1 MPISQRS
8 FGVTSEGQEVILY
21 TLSNDDGMRIEVM
34 NYGGIIRAIEVPDRN
49 GKQADITLGFDTLE
63 PYLGRHP
70 FFGALVGRFANRIGK
85 ARFSLDGNEI
95 QLAQN
100 NGENHL
106 HGGIQGF
113 DKKVWH
119 SEVFQDEQACGLGLA
134 YVSWDGE
141 EDYPGTLSVQV
152 VYTLQG
158 TELSI
163 DYRAVTDKPTILNLT
178 NHAYFNLAGGG
189 NILDHHIQ
197 LHADFFTPIDETLI
211 PTGEIRPV
219 DDSPM
224 DLRQPTAIGALI
236 DAEDEQISY
245 GGGFDH
251 NFVVRGA
258 PGNLRPAA
266 RVIEKHSG
274 RVMEVLTTQPGI
286 QFYSGNMLPD
296 ALSGKADQV
305 YQKRSGFCLE
315 TQNFPDSPNKP
326 QFPSPVLRPGQHY
339 SQKTLFRFGIE

>member
-8 FGVTSEGQEVILY
+8 FGVTSEGREVILY

-119 SEVFQDEQACGLGLA
+119 SEVFQDEQACGIRLA

-224 DLRQPTAIGALI
+224 DLRQPTTIGALI
-236 DAEDEQISY
+236 DAEDEQISH

-258 PGNLRPAA
+258 PGSLRPAA
-266 RVIEKHSG
+266 WVIEKHSG

-296 ALSGKADQV
+296 ALPGKADQV

-339 SQKTLFRFGIE
+339 SQKTLFRFGTE

>member
-1 MPISQRS
+1 
-8 FGVTSEGQEVILY
+8 
-21 TLSNDDGMRIEVM
+21 M

-49 GKQADITLGFDTLE
+49 GEQANITLGFDTLE

-106 HGGIQGF
+106 HGEVRGF

-119 SEVFQDEQACGLGLA
+119 SEVFQDEHACGSGLA

-178 NHAYFNLAGGG
+178 NHAYFNLAGRG

-211 PTGEIRPV
+211 PTGEIRLV

-236 DAEDEQISY
+236 DAEDEQILH
-245 GGGFDH
+245 GGDLDH

-258 PGNLRPAA
+258 PGRLRPAA

-274 RVMEVLTTQPGI
+274 QVMEVLTSQPGI

-296 ALSGKADQV
+296 ALSCKADQV

-315 TQNFPDSPNKP
+315 N
-326 QFPSPVLRPGQHY
+326 
-339 SQKTLFRFGIE
+339 QKLSRFTE

>member
-8 FGVTSEGQEVILY
+8 FGVTGEGREVILY
-21 TLSNDDGMRIEVM
+21 TLSNDDGMNVEVM

-85 ARFSLDGNEI
+85 ARFSLDGTEI

-106 HGGIQGF
+106 HGGIRGF
-113 DKKVWH
+113 DKKVWQ
-119 SEVFQDEQACGLGLA
+119 SEVFQDEQACGLVLA

-211 PTGEIRPV
+211 PTGEIRLV

-224 DLRQPTAIGALI
+224 DLCQPTAIGALI
-236 DAEDEQISY
+236 DAEDEQILH

-258 PGNLRPAA
+258 PGSLRPAA

-296 ALSGKADQV
+296 ALPGKADQV

-339 SQKTLFRFGIE
+339 SQKTLFRFGTE

>member
-8 FGVTSEGQEVILY
+8 FGVTGEGREVILY
-21 TLSNDDGMRIEVM
+21 TLANDDGMRIEVM

-106 HGGIQGF
+106 HGGIRGF
-113 DKKVWH
+113 NKKVWH
-119 SEVFQDEQACGLGLA
+119 SEVFQDKQACGLGLA

-211 PTGEIRPV
+211 PTGEIRLV

-236 DAEDEQISY
+236 DAEDEQITH

-258 PGNLRPAA
+258 PDSLRPAA

-274 RVMEVLTTQPGI
+274 RVMEVLTTHPGI

-296 ALSGKADQV
+296 ALPGKADQV

-339 SQKTLFRFGIE
+339 SQKTLFRFGTE

>member
-8 FGVTSEGQEVILY
+8 FGVTSEGREVILY
-21 TLSNDDGMRIEVM
+21 TLANGDGMSVEVM

-106 HGGIQGF
+106 HGGLQGF
-113 DKKVWH
+113 DKKVWQ

-236 DAEDEQISY
+236 DAEDEQITH

-251 NFVVRGA
+251 NFVVKGV
-258 PGNLRPAA
+258 PGSLRPAA

-274 RVMEVLTTQPGI
+274 RVMEVLTTQRGI

-296 ALSGKADQV
+296 ALPGKADQV

-339 SQKTLFRFGIE
+339 SQKTLFRFGTE

>member
-106 HGGIQGF
+106 HGGIRGF
-113 DKKVWH
+113 DKKVWQ
-119 SEVFQDEQACGLGLA
+119 SEVFQDEQACGLSLA

-211 PTGEIRPV
+211 PTGEIRLV

-224 DLRQPTAIGALI
+224 DLRQPTTISALI
-236 DAEDEQISY
+236 DAEDEQISH

-258 PGNLRPAA
+258 PGSLRAA
-266 RVIEKHSG
+266 AQVIEKHSG

-286 QFYSGNMLPD
+286 QFYSGNMLSD

-339 SQKTLFRFGIE
+339 SQKTLFRFGTE

>member
-1 MPISQRS
+1 M
-8 FGVTSEGQEVILY
+8 
-21 TLSNDDGMRIEVM
+21 
-34 NYGGIIRAIEVPDRN
+34 
-49 GKQADITLGFDTLE
+49 
-63 PYLGRHP
+63 
-70 FFGALVGRFANRIGK
+70 
-85 ARFSLDGNEI
+85 
-95 QLAQN
+95 
-100 NGENHL
+100 
-106 HGGIQGF
+106 
-113 DKKVWH
+113 
-119 SEVFQDEQACGLGLA
+119 
-134 YVSWDGE
+134 
-141 EDYPGTLSVQV
+141 
-152 VYTLQG
+152 
-158 TELSI
+158 SI
-163 DYRAVTDKPTILNLT
+163 DYPAVTDKPTILNLT
-178 NHAYFNLAGGG
+178 NHAYFNLAGRG

-211 PTGEIRPV
+211 PTGEIRLV

-236 DAEDEQISY
+236 DAEDEQILH

-251 NFVVRGA
+251 NFVVMGA
-258 PGNLRPAA
+258 PGSLRPAA

-296 ALSGKADQV
+296 ALTGKADQV

-339 SQKTLFRFGIE
+339 SQKTLFRFGTE